1 MNEQD
6 VAIVVVDV
14 VEDVDVTA
22 AVDVAEDVGV
32 TAAVDVGEVIDALL
46 VELVEDN
53 DVTLAK

>member
-1 MNEQD
+1 MNMNEQD

-22 AVDVAEDVGV
+22 AVDV
-32 TAAVDVGEVIDALL
+32 GEVIDALL

-53 DVTLAK
+53 DVILAK